1 VENVAALVESRCG
14 WSKGAGARGIGGEDG
29 VMRLI
34 ALTTAL
40 LAATAAEA
48 QRTDDNA
55 TTQSDDAFGKSVG
68 DERIGIYDPY
78 NVRGFS
84 AVEAGNTRIEGLYF
98 FQQANPTD
106 RLVDGSTMRVGIA
119 AQGYPFPAPTGI
131 ADYSLRKPGEK
142 PLVSVV
148 GRFGPYDAKV
158 GQLDLQLPIDGRRLG
173 VAAAIGYFDEPQH
186 FGGTPKYLS
195 MAVTPVWRP
204 ADNVEILTFW
214 SSIQTSSQESQTLAF
229 TAGDFRPAR
238 VKRKVF
244 AGQPWATYEGTNWN
258 LGAIAKAQLGGFDIA
273 AGGFRSL
280 SRDEQNVI
288 DLVTDIQPDNTGRRV
303 VIADQGNVFA
313 TNSGEFRVSRSFA
326 EGERRH
332 TLIATARVREQR
344 RRYGGTD
351 VVDLGPTVYGVPDFV
366 ERPTFS
372 FGEKTR
378 DQVSQKTAGIGYQ
391 LRWAKVGE
399 FGVGVQKTDY
409 SKTVTTPTGVLP
421 ESKSS
426 PWLLN
431 ANAAINL
438 TDDIAVYSSYAKGL
452 EESPVAPERAIN
464 RNEAPPAVITEQKDA
479 GIRWAVSSR
488 FSAIVGVFE
497 ITKPYFNLD
506 GANRFRDLG
515 QLRHRG
521 LEISVAGQ
529 VLPGLNMVAGTLFLD
544 ADVSGELVENGTI
557 GGKPVAS
564 IERRSIGSVDYRFPD
579 SPFSIDAV
587 FEETAERIANVKN
600 TVVVPPRAVL
610 SLGGRYRFNI
620 GKSNALIRAQ
630 VGNIFN
636 NYGYGVGGSGFY
648 VYNLPRRFSLT
659 LSADI

>member
-1 VENVAALVESRCG
+1 MPFVEAGCR
-14 WSKGAGARGIGGEDG
+14 WSKGAGTVISDKQHGI
-29 VMRLI
+29 MRLL
-34 ALTTAL
+34 ACSATAL
-40 LAATAAEA
+40 AVLASAPAFA
-48 QRTDDNA
+48 QRADDNA
-55 TTQSDDAFGKSVG
+55 TTASTDAFGKSVG
-68 DERIGIYDPY
+68 DERIGIYDPF

-106 RLVDGSTMRVGIA
+106 RLIDGSTMRVGIA

-142 PLVSVV
+142 PLVSLV
-148 GRFGPYDAKV
+148 GRIGPFDAKV
-158 GQLDLQLPIDGRRLG
+158 GQLDVQLPIKGRELG

-204 ADNVEILTFW
+204 TEKIEVMTFW

-229 TAGDFRPAR
+229 TAGDYRPPR
-238 VKRKVF
+238 VRRKVF
-244 AGQPWATYEGTNWN
+244 AGQPWATSEGTNWN
-258 LGAIAKAQLGGFDIA
+258 MGAIAKAEVAGFDVA
-273 AGGFRSL
+273 LGAFRSVVH
-280 SRDEQNVI
+280 DDQNI
-288 DLVTDIQPDNTGRRV
+288 FDLVTNVTPDGRGNRLI
-303 VIADQGNVFA
+303 IADKGNVFA
-313 TNSGEFRVSRSFA
+313 TNSGELQVSREFEEA
-326 EGERRH
+326 NRRH
-332 TLIATARVREQR
+332 TLIGTVRIREQR
-344 RRYGGTD
+344 RRYGGTA
-351 VVDLGPTVYGVPDFV
+351 VVDLGPTVYGEPDFV
-366 ERPTFS
+366 ARPDFS

-378 DQVSQKTAGIGYQ
+378 DQVSQKTFGVGYQ

-409 SKTVTTPTGVLP
+409 SKTVTTPGGALP
-421 ESKSS
+421 TSESS

-438 TDDIAVYSSYAKGL
+438 ADDFAVYASYSKGL

-479 GIRWAVSSR
+479 GIRWAVSPR

-506 GANRFRDLG
+506 PANRFRDLG

-521 LEISVAGQ
+521 VELSVAGN
-529 VLPGLNMVAGTLFLD
+529 VLPGLNLVAGTLFLD
-544 ADVSGELVENGTI
+544 AEVSGELVDAGLV
-557 GGKPVAS
+557 GRKAVAS
-564 IERRSIGSVDYRFPD
+564 IERRSIGSIDYRFPD
-579 SPFSIDAV
+579 SPFSIDAIV
-587 FEETAERIANVKN
+587 EETADRVANVQN

-610 SLGGRYRFNI
+610 ALGGRYRFNI
-620 GKSNALIRAQ
+620 GKASAMLRAQ
-630 VGNIFN
+630 VGNVFN
-636 NYGYGVGGSGFY
+636 NFGWGVGGSGFY
-648 VYNLPRRFSLT
+648 VYNLPRRLSVTLT
-659 LSADI
+659 ADI

>member
-1 VENVAALVESRCG
+1 MTKQKS
-14 WSKGAGARGIGGEDG
+14 D
-29 VMRLI
+29 MRIL
-34 ALTTAL
+34 ACSLLAL
-40 LAATAAEA
+40 LAAAPALA

-55 TTQSDDAFGKSVG
+55 TTESTDAFGKSVG

-131 ADYSLRKPGEK
+131 ADYSLRKPGDK
-142 PLVSVV
+142 TLVSLV
-148 GRFGPYDAKV
+148 GRVGPYDALV
-158 GQLDLQLPIDGRRLG
+158 GQADLQLPIDGRRLG

-204 ADNVEILTFW
+204 ADNVEIITFW
-214 SSIQTSSQESQTLAF
+214 SSIQTKSQEAQTLAF
-229 TAGDFRPAR
+229 TGGDYRPSR
-238 VKRKVF
+238 VKRQVF
-244 AGQPWATYEGTNWN
+244 AGQPWATTEATSWNMGT
-258 LGAIAKAQLGGFDIA
+258 IAKAQVAGFDIA
-273 AGGFRSL
+273 AGGFRSVVH
-280 SRDEQNVI
+280 DEQNI
-288 DLVTDIQPDNTGRRV
+288 LDLVTNIQPDGSGERLA
-303 VIADQGNVFA
+303 IADKGNVFA
-313 TNSGEFRVSRSFA
+313 TNSGEFRVARSFDEA
-326 EGERRH
+326 NRRH
-332 TLIATARVREQR
+332 TFLGTVRIREQR
-344 RRYGGTD
+344 RRYGGTA
-351 VVDLGPTVYGVPDFV
+351 VVPLGDTVYGVPDFLP
-366 ERPTFS
+366 RPDFI

-399 FGVGVQKTDY
+399 FGIGLQKTDY
-409 SKTVTTPTGVLP
+409 SKTVTTPTGALP
-421 ESKSS
+421 TSKSS

-431 ANAAINL
+431 ANAAINIS
-438 TDDIAVYSSYAKGL
+438 DDLAIYASYAKGL

-479 GIRWAVSSR
+479 GIRWAVSPR

-506 GANRFRDLG
+506 PANRFRDLG

-521 LEISVAGQ
+521 VELSVAGN
-529 VLPGLNMVAGTLFLD
+529 VLPGLNVVAGTLFLD
-544 ADVSGELVENGTI
+544 AEVSGELVDAGI
-557 GGKPVAS
+557 VGRKAVAS
-564 IERRSIGSVDYRFPD
+564 IERRSIGSIDYRFPD
-579 SPFSIDAV
+579 SPFSIDALV
-587 FEETAERIANVKN
+587 EETAERVANVKN

-610 SLGGRYRFNI
+610 AVGGRYRFNI
-620 GKSNALIRAQ
+620 GKSNAMIRAQ
-630 VGNIFN
+630 VGNVFN
-636 NYGYGVGGSGFY
+636 NFGWGVGGSGFY
-648 VYNLPRRFSLT
+648 VYNLPRRFSVT
-659 LSADI
+659 LLADI

>member
-1 VENVAALVESRCG
+1 MRALLLIAALLS
-14 WSKGAGARGIGGEDG
+14 S
-29 VMRLI
+29 
-34 ALTTAL
+34 
-40 LAATAAEA
+40 TAALA

-68 DERIGIYDPY
+68 DERIGIYDPF

-142 PLVSVV
+142 ALVSVV
-148 GRFGPYDAKV
+148 GRYGPYDAKV
-158 GQLDLQLPIDGRRLG
+158 GQLDLQLPIDGKRLG
-173 VAAAIGYFDEPQH
+173 VAAAVGYFDEPQH

-214 SSIQTSSQESQTLAF
+214 SSIQTRSQESQTLAF
-229 TAGDFRPAR
+229 TAGDFRPPR
-238 VKRKVF
+238 VRRKIF

-258 LGAIAKAQLGGFDIA
+258 LGAIAKAEIAGFDIA
-273 AGGFRSL
+273 AGAFRSL
-280 SRDEQNVI
+280 VRDEQNII
-288 DLVTDIQPDNTGRRV
+288 DLITNIQPDGTGRRI
-303 VIADQGNVFA
+303 VIADQGNKFA
-313 TNSGEFRVSRSFA
+313 TNSGEFQVARNFD
-326 EGERRH
+326 EGSRRH
-332 TLIATARVREQR
+332 TLLATARIREQR

-351 VVDLGPTVYGVPDFV
+351 VVDLGETVYGQPDFV
-366 ERPTFS
+366 ERPDFD
-372 FGEKTR
+372 FGAKSR
-378 DQVSQKTAGIGYQ
+378 DRVSQKTFGVGYQ

-399 FGVGVQKTDY
+399 FGIGVQKTDY
-409 SKTVTTPTGVLP
+409 AKLVTTPTGELP

-438 TDDIAVYSSYAKGL
+438 TGAIAVYASYAKGL
-452 EESPVAPERAIN
+452 EESPVAPEKAVN
-464 RNEAPPAVITEQKDA
+464 RNEAPPAVITKQIDA
-479 GIRWAVSSR
+479 GVRWAVSPR
-488 FSAIVGVFE
+488 FSVIAGVFE

-506 GANRFRDLG
+506 TADRFRDLG

-521 LEISVAGQ
+521 LEVSVAGT

-544 ADVSGELVENGTI
+544 ADVSGELVDNGTI
-557 GGKPVAS
+557 GGKPVAA
-564 IERRSIGSVDYRFPD
+564 IERRSIGSIDYRFPN
-579 SPFSIDAV
+579 SPFSIDAIV
-587 FEETAERIANVKN
+587 EETAERIANVKN

-610 SLGGRYRFNI
+610 ALGGRYRFNI
-620 GKSNALIRAQ
+620 GKSNAMIRAQ
-630 VGNIFN
+630 VGNVFN

-648 VYNLPRRFSLT
+648 VYNLPRRFSVT
-659 LSADI
+659 LLADI

>member
-1 VENVAALVESRCG
+1 MRLLLSTAAVAAL
-14 WSKGAGARGIGGEDG
+14 
-29 VMRLI
+29 I
-34 ALTTAL
+34 APSVAL
-40 LAATAAEA
+40 A

-55 TTQSDDAFGKSVG
+55 TTQSTDAFGKSVG
-68 DERIGIYDPY
+68 DERIGIYDPF

-119 AQGYPFPAPTGI
+119 AQGYAFPAPTGI
-131 ADYSLRKPGEK
+131 ADYSLRKPGDK
-142 PLVSVV
+142 TLVSVV
-148 GRFGPYDAKV
+148 GRWGPYDAKV
-158 GQLDLQLPIDGRRLG
+158 GQLDLQLPIDGRKLG

-204 ADNVEILTFW
+204 GEDVEVIGFW

-229 TAGDFRPAR
+229 TAGDYLPPR

-244 AGQPWATYEGTNWN
+244 AGQPWAKYDGTNWN
-258 LGAIAKAQLGGFDIA
+258 MGAIVKAPVFGFDLA
-273 AGGFRSL
+273 AGAFRSVV
-280 SRDEQNVI
+280 RDEQNII
-288 DLVTDIQPDNTGRRV
+288 DLLTEIQPDGAGRRV

-313 TNSGEFRVSRSFA
+313 TNSGELRLSRDFD
-326 EGERRH
+326 EGNRRH
-332 TLIATARVREQR
+332 TIIGTVRVREQR
-344 RRYGGTD
+344 RRYGGT
-351 VVDLGPTVYGVPDFV
+351 VVEDDFAPAVYGRPDFV
-366 ERPTFS
+366 SRPAFN
-372 FGEKTR
+372 FGEKSR
-378 DQVSQKTAGIGYQ
+378 DKVSQKTAGLGYQ

-399 FGVGVQKTDY
+399 FGFGVQKTDY
-409 SKTVTTPTGVLP
+409 AKETEAPGRIVP

-426 PWLLN
+426 PWLFN
-431 ANAAINL
+431 ANAAVNL
-438 TDDIAVYSSYAKGL
+438 TDSIAVYASYSKGL

-464 RNEAPPAVITEQKDA
+464 INEAPPAVITEQKDA
-479 GIRWAVSSR
+479 GIRWAVSPR
-488 FSAIVGVFE
+488 FSALVGVFE

-506 GANRFRDLG
+506 ANLRFRDLG

-521 LEISVAGQ
+521 VEVSIAGQ
-529 VLPGLNMVAGTLFLD
+529 VLPGLNVVAGTLFLD
-544 ADVSGELVENGTI
+544 ADVSGELVDNGTI

-564 IERRSIGSVDYRFPD
+564 IERRSIGSIDYRFPD

-587 FEETAERIANVKN
+587 VEETAERVANLKN

-610 SLGGRYRFNI
+610 AIGGRYRFNI
-620 GKSNALIRAQ
+620 GKSNVLVRAQ
-630 VGNIFN
+630 VGNVFN

-648 VYNLPRRFSLT
+648 VYNLPRRFSVT

>member
-1 VENVAALVESRCG
+1 
-14 WSKGAGARGIGGEDG
+14 
-29 VMRLI
+29 MRLLACS
-34 ALTTAL
+34 ALASAL
-40 LAATAAEA
+40 LSATAAHA

-68 DERIGIYDPY
+68 DERIGIYDPF

-84 AVEAGNTRIEGLYF
+84 AVEAGNTRMEGLYF

-142 PLVSVV
+142 ALVSVV

-173 VAAAIGYFDEPQH
+173 VAAAVGYFDEPQH

-204 ADNVEILTFW
+204 AENVEILTFW
-214 SSIQTSSQESQTLAF
+214 SSVQTRSQESQTLAF
-229 TAGDFRPAR
+229 TARDFRPPR
-238 VKRKVF
+238 VRRKVF

-258 LGAIAKAQLGGFDIA
+258 LGAIVKAEVAGFEIA
-273 AGGFRSL
+273 AGAFRSL
-280 SRDEQNVI
+280 VRDEQNII
-288 DLVTDIQPDNTGRRV
+288 DLITDIQPDGSGQRL
-303 VIADQGNVFA
+303 VIADAGNKFA
-313 TNSGEFRVSRSFA
+313 TNSGEFRVARSFD

-332 TLIATARVREQR
+332 TLLATFRMREQR
-344 RRYGGTD
+344 RRFGGA
-351 VVDLGPTVYGVPDFV
+351 VALDLGDADYGEPNFLPRPDFSV
-366 ERPTFS
+366 
-372 FGEKTR
+372 GEKSR
-378 DQVSQKTAGIGYQ
+378 DSVSQKTGGIGYQ
-391 LRWAKVGE
+391 MRWAKVGE

-409 SKTVTTPTGVLP
+409 SKATIAPGRVIP
-421 ESKSS
+421 ESESS

-431 ANAAINL
+431 ANVALNVTESVAI
-438 TDDIAVYSSYAKGL
+438 YGSYAKGL
-452 EESPVAPERAIN
+452 EESPVAPERAVN
-464 RNEAPPAVITEQKDA
+464 LNEAPPAVITEQMDA
-479 GIRWAVSSR
+479 GVRWAVSPR

-506 GANRFRDLG
+506 SALRFRTLG

-521 LEISVAGQ
+521 LEVSVAGQ

-544 ADVSGELVENGTI
+544 ADVSGELVDDGRI

-564 IERRSIGSVDYRFPD
+564 IERRSIGSIDYRFPD
-579 SPFSIDAV
+579 SPFSVDAV
-587 FEETAERIANVKN
+587 VEETAERIANVKN

-610 SLGGRYRFNI
+610 ALGGRYRFNI
-620 GKSNALIRAQ
+620 GKANAMIRAQ
-630 VGNIFN
+630 VGNVFN

-648 VYNLPRRFSLT
+648 VYNLPRRFSVT
-659 LSADI
+659 LLADI

>member
-1 VENVAALVESRCG
+1 MPHLLRRA
-14 WSKGAGARGIGGEDG
+14 
-29 VMRLI
+29 LI
-34 ALTTAL
+34 ASL
-40 LAATAAEA
+40 LCSTAAVA
-48 QRTDDNA
+48 QRTDDNV

-68 DERIGIYDPY
+68 DERIGIYDPF

-84 AVEAGNTRIEGLYF
+84 AVEAGNTRMEGLYF
-98 FQQANPTD
+98 FQQVNPTD
-106 RLVDGSTMRVGIA
+106 RLVEGSTMRVGIA

-131 ADYSLRKPGEK
+131 ADYTLRKPGAE
-142 PLVSVV
+142 PLVSLV
-148 GRFGPYDAKV
+148 GRLGPYDAKV
-158 GQLDLQLPIDGRRLG
+158 GQIDLQLPIDGQKLG
-173 VAAAIGYFDEPQH
+173 VAAAVGYFDEPQH
-186 FGGTPKYLS
+186 FGGTPRYLS

-204 ADNVEILTFW
+204 SDDVEILGFW
-214 SSIQTSSQESQTLAF
+214 SSTQTMSQESQTLAF

-244 AGQPWATYEGTNWN
+244 AGQPWAKYDGTSWN
-258 LGAIAKAQLGGFDIA
+258 LGGIAKAQVAGFDIA
-273 AGGFRSL
+273 AGAFRSL
-280 SRDEQNVI
+280 GRDEENII
-288 DLVTDIQPDNTGRRV
+288 DLVTDIQPDNSGRRV

-313 TNSGEFRVSRSFA
+313 TNSGEFRVSRSF
-326 EGERRH
+326 EESSRRH
-332 TLIATARVREQR
+332 TLIATARIREQR

-351 VVDLGPTVYGVPDFV
+351 VVDLGSTVYGQPDFV
-366 ERPTFS
+366 ARPSFS
-372 FGEKTR
+372 FGDKTR

-399 FGVGVQKTDY
+399 FGVGIQKTDY
-409 SKTVTTPTGVLP
+409 SKTVTTPTGELP

-438 TDDIAVYSSYAKGL
+438 ADNLAVYASYAKGL

-479 GIRWAVSSR
+479 GVRWAVSPR

-521 LEISVAGQ
+521 VELSVAGQ

-544 ADVSGELVENGTI
+544 ADVSGELVDNGTI

-564 IERRSIGSVDYRFPD
+564 IERRSIGSIDYRFPD

-587 FEETAERIANVKN
+587 FEETAERVANVKN
-600 TVVVPPRAVL
+600 TVEVPPRAVL
-610 SLGGRYRFNI
+610 ALGGRYRFNI

-630 VGNIFN
+630 VGNVFN

-648 VYNLPRRFSLT
+648 VYNLPRRFSVT